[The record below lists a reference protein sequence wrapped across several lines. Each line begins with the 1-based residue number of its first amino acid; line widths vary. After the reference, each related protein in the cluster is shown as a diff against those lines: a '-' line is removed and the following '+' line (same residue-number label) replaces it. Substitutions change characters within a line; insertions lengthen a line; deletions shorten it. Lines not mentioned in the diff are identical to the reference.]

1 MTQTPDL
8 LESHLQCLRASLNTL
23 SNEAMD
29 LAVDHELSLQLS
41 ELCSRLSDS
50 TSECTSHSPLGPG
63 AALDII
69 GQARASLDLLSSTG
83 CSLGEK
89 DGREGDG
96 LAPRLRSALGE
107 LVMAAGKEL
116 RRDASARVFGLY
128 VIIDPEFTAG
138 RDPLEVAH
146 GALKGGA
153 RMLQLR
159 DKIREKGQTL
169 PLARQL
175 SQICAEY
182 GALFIL
188 NDHADLASVV
198 GSDGLHV
205 GQGDLPI
212 SDARRILRPQQII
225 GRSNHLLEEVLE
237 SRDQGVDHVAIGS
250 IYPTTTKASISRRP
264 PAGPGAVARA
274 KVAVD
279 LPLVAIGGINE
290 ENLEPVIKAGAD
302 AVCVTSA
309 VGLAPNPEEA
319 TQRLVERILKAGGR
333 A

>member
-50 TSECTSHSPLGPG
+50 TSECISHSPLGPG

-69 GQARASLDLLSSTG
+69 GQARASLDLLSSAG

-116 RRDASARVFGLY
+116 RREASARVFGLY

-198 GSDGLHV
+198 GSGRPSCRPGRPSDIGCPADIEAPTDNRPFQSSSGGGPGVPGPGRRSCGHRVHLPHYDQGEYQPPPTRRSRRC
-205 GQGDLPI
+205 GQG
-212 SDARRILRPQQII
+212 
-225 GRSNHLLEEVLE
+225 
-237 SRDQGVDHVAIGS
+237 QGGG
-250 IYPTTTKASISRRP
+250 
-264 PAGPGAVARA
+264 GP
-274 KVAVD
+274 
-279 LPLVAIGGINE
+279 AIGGNRWD
-290 ENLEPVIKAGAD
+290 K
-302 AVCVTSA
+302 
-309 VGLAPNPEEA
+309 
-319 TQRLVERILKAGGR
+319 
-333 A
+333 